1 MKTVG
6 KQLQDARMAKGWSP
20 EMAARETKIK
30 VDRLHDLESD
40 DFSNFSSPTYA
51 RGFVRTYARALGIDE
66 YRILRQLDN
75 KLPEDDNAT
84 FVNDSG
90 VPYMPEPSQVSKPFE
105 VGKGVYIAGGVGLAT
120 LLLIGFILVQ
130 SYRAG
135 YFASST
141 PVVAPPSTNVAAA
154 VPDTGPARAMP
165 ADSNAA
171 PVPLPVDTEAP
182 MASASATPIDTNA
195 APRAMPVDPA
205 ALAASSN
212 APAAAPAAI
221 PVAPIASADNS
232 APSVN
237 QPAPAP
243 VASPAPV
250 DANAPATAVATPA
263 PTPAPADA
271 NTPAT
276 PAAAPVATP
285 VVATTPP
292 AEPPVTATTPAP
304 APVAAPSAPAP
315 SATPEAPTVATTIP
329 TPAPGDAVTPTVP
342 MTTASPPRAL
352 PVDLNALNAS
362 ETNAPVADT
371 APASEESQ
379 TVHSLSARSS
389 NSHTSV
395 TMHHDDLVPPQG
407 TAAGPIIYPVATPV
421 TGAPDNA
428 APQVASAQSSTG
440 DVPPVVDASPGPSSL
455 GPASVTGPDASAET
469 GAPLAAPA
477 PAAPDSAAAFTGTAS
492 PADSSAPAGTT
503 TTNSGDKFHGK
514 RLVLTASHDS
524 FIRVIALDGP
534 NAGQVSYSSV
544 LHGGQSISFDGRKYS
559 INVGDPSAVDIALDG
574 INYGPHSDNSAP
586 DTFTVESHVP

>member
-30 VDRLHDLESD
+30 VDRLHDLEAD

-51 RGFVRTYARALGIDE
+51 RGFVRTYARALGLDE

-84 FVNDSG
+84 FVNDTG

-105 VGKGVYIAGGVGLAT
+105 VGRGVYIAGGLGLAT

-135 YFASST
+135 FFASST
-141 PVVAPPSTNVAAA
+141 PTPAAPTTNVAAA

-171 PVPLPVDTEAP
+171 PVPLPVDTQAP
-182 MASASATPIDTNA
+182 ITSTSATPIDTNA
-195 APRAMPVDPA
+195 APRALPVDPA

-212 APAAAPAAI
+212 APAAI
-221 PVAPIASADNS
+221 PVAPVAPADTNLASAT
-232 APSVN
+232 
-237 QPAPAP
+237 QPAPEAVP
-243 VASPAPV
+243 P
-250 DANAPATAVATPA
+250 NAPTPVATP
-263 PTPAPADA
+263 PDA
-271 NTPAT
+271 SA
-276 PAAAPVATP
+276 PAAAPANPAVAPASAHSTP
-285 VVATTPP
+285 ATTIP
-292 AEPPVTATTPAP
+292 ATDSTATSVTPAP
-304 APVAAPSAPAP
+304 APVSPPPAA
-315 SATPEAPTVATTIP
+315 PEAPVVATVP
-329 TPAPGDAVTPTVP
+329 PAPAPGDSTASTVP
-342 MTTASPPRAL
+342 TTTTTPPRAL
-352 PVDLNALNAS
+352 PVDLNALNSAP
-362 ETNAPVADT
+362 TANAPVADST
-371 APASEESQ
+371 PAPAEERHPI
-379 TVHSLSARSS
+379 HSLSARQANSRTSASAPGDDSS
-389 NSHTSV
+389 N
-395 TMHHDDLVPPQG
+395 QG
-407 TAAGPIIYPVATPV
+407 TAAGPIIYP
-421 TGAPDNA
+421 PDNTA
-428 APQVASAQSSTG
+428 TQVASVQPAPSDT
-440 DVPPVVDASPGPSSL
+440 PPVVDSAPAPSSL
-455 GPASVTGPDASAET
+455 GPASVTAPETGTSTPPPAPVASDSASALT
-469 GAPLAAPA
+469 GAPA
-477 PAAPDSAAAFTGTAS
+477 TGDPSS
-492 PADSSAPAGTT
+492 PAGASTS
-503 TTNSGDKFHGK
+503 NSGDKFHGK

-544 LHGGQSISFDGRKYS
+544 LHGGQSISFNGRKYS